1 MDRGLAGAGLGA
13 KRIDSI
19 HDQEDQVGF
28 ATPGGEQNFE
38 DYFDTNDF
46 ATAKE
51 AAQRKSINQEQHKSI
66 SIKSLS
72 IDNPS
77 KPRRTSSKRS
87 SKASDA
93 AHQANSPGSHK
104 YISRNQDKAQSK
116 ATGVDG

>member
-1 MDRGLAGAGLGA
+1 VDRGLADAGLGA

-28 ATPGGEQNFE
+28 GTPGGVQDFR

-51 AAQRKSINQEQHKSI
+51 AAQRKSINQEQYKSI

-87 SKASDA
+87 SKAGNSERRA
-93 AHQANSPGSHK
+93 KSPGSYK
-104 YISRNQDKAQSK
+104 DTSKNQDK
-116 ATGVDG
+116 V